1 MYIIT
6 DAKNVP
12 AVPQP
17 CKVGIPV
24 DTESDLCILN
34 PGNPSNTIWINSNVL
49 REALLADPSFV
60 LFTLGIKVTD
70 CKGVIKW

>member
-12 AVPQP
+12 AVPQV
-17 CKVGIPV
+17 CRVGIPA
-24 DTESDLCILN
+24 DTESNLAILN
-34 PGNPSNTIWINSNVL
+34 PGNPSNVIWINSTVL

-60 LFTLGIKVTD
+60 LFTLGLKVTD
-70 CKGVIKW
+70 CKGVIK